1 MAQNLSLNDHIEA
14 DLLTT
19 LEALRQE
26 VYAAYPPKSLPPS
39 DPSLQPGYTL
49 PEQWWAVQEHTFT
62 STIPWIGSLVAEFRS
77 LWHTIST
84 KWAIRVILQQQNEVN
99 RILVERLEA
108 QNQTLRELDQGQ
120 TRSTRQL
127 FEMAYRLEKL
137 EARLVALEQSR

>member
-1 MAQNLSLNDHIEA
+1 MTQNLSLNDPTEA

-26 VYAAYPPKSLPPS
+26 VHAAYPPRALPLS
-39 DPSLQPGYTL
+39 DPTLQPGYTL
-49 PEQWWAVQEHTFT
+49 PEQWWTVQEHTFT
-62 STIPWIGSLVAEFRS
+62 STLPWIGPLVAGFRG

-84 KWAIRVILQQQNEVN
+84 KWAIRVILQQQNEIN
-99 RILVERLEA
+99 RILVERLAA